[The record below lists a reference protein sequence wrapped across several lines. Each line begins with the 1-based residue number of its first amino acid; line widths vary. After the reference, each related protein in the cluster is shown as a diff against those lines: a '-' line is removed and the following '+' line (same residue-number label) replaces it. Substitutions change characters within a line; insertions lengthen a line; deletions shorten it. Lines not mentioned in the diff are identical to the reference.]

1 MENRKKKL
9 RFTEQHFAFGKN
21 LEEIMLE
28 KNISQ
33 GLLCLRTGMN
43 KKNLSNIING
53 KTNPR
58 LDTMILI
65 LSGLGD
71 VHLLISDNNIIREII

>member
-9 RFTEQHFAFGKN
+9 RLPEQHFAFGKN

-71 VHLLISDNNIIREII
+71 VHLLISDNNNVREII